1 MMYADDNFGG
11 LAWGQKPAMIEPCP
25 LKLKES
31 SQTRRAGTNLTIS
44 WPLANAGF
52 IVQSRT
58 NLALGDWLNV
68 TSPAP
73 QIVGNQWQVALPPPG
88 DGGSAYYRLSK

>member
-1 MMYADDNFGG
+1 MLSLTVTSADVT
-11 LAWGQKPAMIEPCP
+11 L
-25 LKLKES
+25 
-31 SQTRRAGTNLTIS
+31 S

-58 NLALGDWLNV
+58 NLMAGDWVNV

-73 QIVGNQWQVALPPPG
+73 QIVGDQWQVTLPPSTNS
-88 DGGSAYYRLSK
+88 SAFYRLMK